1 LPIQYPVIMG
11 VRARLIMQT
20 HLQVA
25 LFVHHA
31 FIVIRR
37 KHLFTVNRYAGLAKN
52 NSGHKLL

>member
-1 LPIQYPVIMG
+1 MG

-31 FIVIRR
+31 FLVIRR